1 MIEHLIPWMVVFPL
15 VVGIVLLFITGDTV
29 RRYAIYAFTAT
40 IMAGSILL
48 ALKSNPNTALL
59 DGFAHNISWGML
71 VVETLIASFIVWVTV
86 RAQNWLAL
94 GLLLTQFLLVAGFE
108 IHELLKPVSAVEAI
122 VSTVAASAST
132 VSPWIFCDQLS
143 VIMVLVIGIIG
154 GLICLYAPGYMKEFH
169 EHHHPEYR
177 DRRPMFF
184 TTFFIFLGAMF
195 GIVLSNSLNWLYFF
209 WEITTLSSFLLI
221 GYKETPESK
230 KNSMRALTMN
240 LMGGLGFA
248 LAIVL
253 LGRNGIESLTELRGQ
268 GNTSHWIVIGAG
280 LLAFAGI
287 TKAAQFPFA
296 GWLRGAMVAP
306 TPVSALLHSSTM
318 VKAGVYLVLRLAPN
332 LEGTTVGMMVAL
344 VGAVTFVAGSLVAV
358 CTSDAKKILAYSTV
372 ANLGL
377 IVMCGGIGTQEA
389 VWAGILL
396 IIFHAV
402 AKALLF
408 LCVGVVEH
416 KTHSRDVEDMAGLI
430 LRMPKIAVMIEI
442 GIAGM
447 FLAPF
452 GMLISKW
459 AVLKALVDAHPLF
472 SIFIVFGSAATL
484 FFWVKWLG
492 KMLQITGSMEK
503 MEKNISGGKWI
514 ALGSLSVLTILTCVI
529 FPLISNQFIEPYIG
543 GGFKAADSVLGHSNL
558 IVMGLMLG
566 MVAMFPLSFFNYNRK
581 VKVVDAYLAG
591 ANVESSDGVARFQG
605 SAGIIRDMS
614 MHNYYIG
621 QLLGED
627 RVFKWGFWI
636 AVSVLLGL
644 VGTFFLP
651 IAFPEEVLHTIPPHA
666 ISLKEILIR
675 LAAYLVLAPLI
686 GGLLSG
692 IDRKLTARM
701 QGRRGP
707 PVRQAFYDVAK
718 LWGKESIVVRR
729 SQNFYI
735 LFFFIFAVFSGALFF
750 CGSDLL
756 LVIFSLTLAGIFFVL
771 AAYKASSP
779 YSFIG
784 AERELIQMVAYEPMV
799 LMAAVGMYMTT
810 GSFRVDDIFLNP
822 ANPLKLIL
830 IFIGFLY
837 ILEIKF
843 RKSPFDL
850 STSHHAHQELV
861 KGITTEFS
869 GKMLALIEI
878 AHWYENVIL
887 FAWVGLFFAF
897 NLWVGAAAM
906 ILVFFFMIFVDNT
919 FARLKWQLALKSAW
933 TVSLVLA
940 LANLILLF
948 FWK

>member
-1 MIEHLIPWMVVFPL
+1 MMANMIPWMVGFPL
-15 VVGIVLLFITGDTV
+15 LAGLVLFFIRQDTR
-29 RRYAIYAFTAT
+29 RRYAVYVATA
-40 IMAGSILL
+40 IMGTGSVVL
-48 ALKSNPNTALL
+48 ALNSAQDTTIL
-59 DGFAHNISWGML
+59 DPSAHTISLVML
-71 VVETLIASFIVWVTV
+71 VIETMIAGYLAWVTV
-86 RAQNWLAL
+86 RAKQFLAT
-94 GLLLTQFLLVAGFE
+94 GLLLAQFLLAAGFE
-108 IHELLKPVSAVEAI
+108 WQALVHPATEPVAA
-122 VSTVAASAST
+122 VAASAS
-132 VSPWIFCDQLS
+132 PWLLCDALS
-143 VIMVLVIGIIG
+143 VLMVLIIGLIG
-154 GLICLYAPGYMKEFH
+154 GLICIYAPGYMREFH
-169 EHHHPEYR
+169 DRHHPELR

-184 TTFFIFLGAMF
+184 ATFFVFLGAMF
-195 GIVLSNSLNWLYFF
+195 GIVLANNLSWIYFF
-209 WEITTLSSFLLI
+209 WEITTLCSFLLI
-221 GYKETPESK
+221 GYKETAESK
-230 KNSMRALTMN
+230 TNAMRAMTMN

-248 LAIVL
+248 AAIVL
-253 LGRNGIESLTELRGQ
+253 LGSHGIDNLMTLRSQ
-268 GNTSHWIVIGAG
+268 GVGEQAIIIGAG

-332 LEGTTVGMMVAL
+332 LEGTKVGIMVAL
-344 VGAVTFVAGSLVAV
+344 VGAITFMVGSLVAV

-377 IVMCGGIGTQEA
+377 IVLCGGLGTQEA

-416 KTHSRDVEDMAGLI
+416 KIHSRDVEDMAGLI
-430 LRMPKIAVMIEI
+430 LRMPKLAVMIEI

-459 AVLKALVDAHPLF
+459 AVLKAIVDAHPLL

-492 KMLQITGSMEK
+492 KLLQITGSMEK
-503 MEKNISGGKWI
+503 KEKNIAGGQWV
-514 ALGSLSVLTILTCVI
+514 ALTALAALTILTCMG
-529 FPLISNQFIEPYIG
+529 FPLISTHVLEPYIG
-543 GGFKAADSVLGHSNL
+543 GGFNAVDSVLGQGNL

-566 MVAMFPLSFFNYNRK
+566 MVAMFPLSFFNYNRQ
-581 VKVVDAYLAG
+581 VKVVDAYLGG
-591 ANVESSDGVARFQG
+591 ANLESADGRARFQG
-605 SAGIIRDMS
+605 SAGTVRELS
-614 MHNYYIG
+614 MRNYYIG
-621 QLLGED
+621 QLLGEE
-627 RVFKWGFWI
+627 RVFTAGFWLAI
-636 AVSVLLGL
+636 ATLIVLAGIVFLPLGL
-644 VGTFFLP
+644 P
-651 IAFPEEVLHTIPPHA
+651 AEVIPTLAPHA
-666 ISLKEILIR
+666 LSLQEVAIR
-675 LAAYLVLAPLI
+675 LAAYLALAPLI
-686 GGLLSG
+686 GGLLAG
-692 IDRKLTARM
+692 LDRKLTARM

-707 PVRQAFYDVAK
+707 PIRQAFYDVAK
-718 LWGKESIVVRR
+718 LWNKENIVVRR

-735 LFFFIFAVFSGALFF
+735 LFFFLFAVFSGALFF
-750 CGSDLL
+750 CGSNLL
-756 LVIFSLTLAGIFFVL
+756 LVIFSLTLAGIFFIL

-784 AERELIQMVAYEPMV
+784 AERELLQMAAYEPMV
-799 LMAAVGMYMTT
+799 LLAAIGMYMTT
-810 GSFRVDDIFLNP
+810 GSFRVDDIFANP
-822 ANPLKLIL
+822 VNPLKLML
-830 IFIGFLY
+830 MFVGFLY
-837 ILEIKF
+837 ILTIKF

-850 STSHHAHQELV
+850 ATSHHAHQELV

-878 AHWYENVIL
+878 AHWYENVVL

-906 ILVFFFMIFVDNT
+906 ALVFFLMIFIDNT
-919 FARLKWQLALKSAW
+919 FARMKWQVAITSAWIVTLALG
-933 TVSLVLA
+933 VGNLVL
-940 LANLILLF
+940 LA

>member
-1 MIEHLIPWMVVFPL
+1 M
-15 VVGIVLLFITGDTV
+15 
-29 RRYAIYAFTAT
+29 
-40 IMAGSILL
+40 
-48 ALKSNPNTALL
+48 KS
-59 DGFAHNISWGML
+59 
-71 VVETLIASFIVWVTV
+71 
-86 RAQNWLAL
+86 L
-94 GLLLTQFLLVAGFE
+94 G
-108 IHELLKPVSAVEAI
+108 HY
-122 VSTVAASAST
+122 
-132 VSPWIFCDQLS
+132 W
-143 VIMVLVIGIIG
+143 
-154 GLICLYAPGYMKEFH
+154 
-169 EHHHPEYR
+169 
-177 DRRPMFF
+177 
-184 TTFFIFLGAMF
+184 
-195 GIVLSNSLNWLYFF
+195 NWLYFF
-209 WEITTLSSFLLI
+209 WEITTLCSFLLI
-221 GYKETPESK
+221 GYKETDESK
-230 KNSMRALTMN
+230 TNAMRALTMN

-253 LGRNGIESLTELRGQ
+253 LGNNGIGSLMELRRQ
-268 GNTSHWIVIGAG
+268 GNASQVMVIAAG

-332 LEGTTVGMMVAL
+332 LEGTKAGILIAL
-344 VGAVTFVAGSLVAV
+344 VGAVTFVAGSLVAI
-358 CTSDAKKILAYSTV
+358 CTSDAKKILAYSTI

-377 IVMCGGIGTQEA
+377 IVLCGGIGTQEA

-416 KTHSRDVEDMAGLI
+416 KIHSRDVEEMAGLI
-430 LRMPKIAVMIEI
+430 LRMPKLAVMIEI

-459 AVLKALVDAHPLF
+459 AVLKAIVDAHPLL
-472 SIFIVFGSAATL
+472 SIFIVFGSSATL
-484 FFWVKWLG
+484 FFWIKWLG
-492 KMLQITGSMEK
+492 KLLQITGPMDNK
-503 MEKNISGGKWI
+503 EKNISGGKWT
-514 ALGSLSVLTILTCVI
+514 ALVSLAILTILACVC
-529 FPLISNQFIEPYIG
+529 FPLISNHYIEPYIG
-543 GGFKAADSVLGHSNL
+543 GGFRAADSVLGHSNL

-566 MVAMFPLSFFNYNRK
+566 MVAMFPLSFLNYNRK

-591 ANVESSDGVARFQG
+591 ANVESTDGQARFQG
-605 SAGIIRDMS
+605 SAGIIREMS

-621 QLLGED
+621 QLLGEE
-627 RVFKWGFWI
+627 RVFKTGFWI
-636 AVSVLLGL
+636 AIATLVALAGVFLLPVGL
-644 VGTFFLP
+644 P
-651 IAFPEEVLHTIPPHA
+651 QEVIHTIAPH
-666 ISLKEILIR
+666 SLSLQETMIR
-675 LAAYLVLAPLI
+675 LGVYLGLAPLI
-686 GGLLSG
+686 GGLLAG

-707 PVRQAFYDVAK
+707 PIRQAFFDVVK

-735 LFFFIFAVFSGALFF
+735 LFFFLFVVFAGALFF

-756 LVIFSLTLAGIFFVL
+756 LVIFSLMLASIFMVL

-784 AERELIQMVAYEPMV
+784 AERELIQMVAYEPMT

-810 GSFRVDDIFLNP
+810 GSFRVDDIYNNP

-837 ILEIKF
+837 ILTIKL

-878 AHWYENVIL
+878 AHWYEHVVL
-887 FAWVGLFFAF
+887 LAWVGLFFAF

-906 ILVFFFMIFVDNT
+906 LVVFFLMIFVDNT

-933 TVSLVLA
+933 TLTLVLSV
-940 LANLILLF
+940 ANLILLA

>member
-1 MIEHLIPWMVVFPL
+1 MIENLIPWMVAFPL
-15 VVGIVLLFITGDTV
+15 LAGIVLFFISSDTL
-29 RRYAIYAFTAT
+29 RRYAVYAFTAV

-48 ALKSNPNTALL
+48 AWKSNQNTTLL
-59 DGFAHNISWGML
+59 DGSAHSISLAML
-71 VVETLIASFIVWVTV
+71 VVEALIAGFIVWVTV
-86 RAQNWLAL
+86 KAKNWLAL
-94 GLLLTQFLLVAGFE
+94 GLLLTQFILVAGFE
-108 IHELLKPVSAVEAI
+108 IHEMLKPTSATESIASAVA
-122 VSTVAASAST
+122 T
-132 VSPWIFCDQLS
+132 VSPWILCDQLS

-154 GLICLYAPGYMKEFH
+154 GLICIYAPGYMKEFH
-169 EHHHPEYR
+169 DNHHPEYR

-184 TTFFIFLGAMF
+184 ATFFIFLGAMF
-195 GIVLSNSLNWLYFF
+195 GIVFSNSLNWLYFF

-221 GYKETPESK
+221 GYKETAESK
-230 KNSMRALTMN
+230 TNAMRALTMN

-253 LGRNGIESLTELRGQ
+253 LGNNGVSSLIDLRSQ
-268 GNTSHWIVIGAG
+268 GSASQVMVIAAG

-287 TKAAQFPFA
+287 TKAAQFPFT

-332 LEGTTVGMMVAL
+332 LEGTKVGMVVAL
-344 VGAVTFVAGSLVAV
+344 IGAVTFVAGSLVAI

-377 IVMCGGIGTQEA
+377 IVICGGIGTKEA
-389 VWAGILL
+389 LWAGILL

-416 KTHSRDVEDMAGLI
+416 KIHSRDIENMAGLV
-430 LRMPKIAVMIEI
+430 LRLPKLAVMIEI

-459 AVLKALVDAHPLF
+459 AVLKAIVDAHPLF
-472 SIFIVFGSAATL
+472 SIFIVFGSSATL

-492 KMLQITGSMEK
+492 KLLQITGPMEK
-503 MEKNISGGKWI
+503 KEKNISGGKWT
-514 ALGSLSVLTILTCVI
+514 ALISLSVLTILTCMC

-543 GGFKAADSVLGHSNL
+543 GGFKAADSVLGASNL

-591 ANVESSDGVARFQG
+591 ANVESTDGQARFQG

-621 QLLGED
+621 QLLGEE
-627 RVFKWGFWI
+627 RVFKTGFWI
-636 AVSVLLGL
+636 AVATLIALAGSFL
-644 VGTFFLP
+644 LP
-651 IAFPEEVLHTIPPHA
+651 IGMPEETIRTIAPHML
-666 ISLKEILIR
+666 SLKEVLIR

-686 GGLLSG
+686 GGFLAG

-735 LFFFIFAVFSGALFF
+735 LFFFLFVVFTGALFF

-756 LVIFSLTLAGIFFVL
+756 LMIFSLTLAGIFFVL

-799 LMAAVGMYMTT
+799 LIAAVGMYMTT
-810 GSFRVDDIFLNP
+810 GSFRIDDIFLNASP
-822 ANPLKLIL
+822 ANSLKLLL

-906 ILVFFFMIFVDNT
+906 VLVFFFMIFVDNT
-919 FARLKWQLALKSAW
+919 FARLKWQLAIKSAW
-933 TVSLVLA
+933 AVSLVLA
-940 LANLILLF
+940 VANLILLAL
-948 FWK
+948 WK

>member
-1 MIEHLIPWMVVFPL
+1 MIENLIPWMVAFPL
-15 VVGIVLLFITGDTV
+15 LAGVVLLFISGDTL
-29 RRYAIYAFTAT
+29 RRYAVFAATAA
-40 IMAGSILL
+40 IMAGSVLL
-48 ALKSNPNTALL
+48 AFQSNPNTAVL
-59 DGFAHNISWGML
+59 DGFAHNISFVML
-71 VVETLIASFIVWVTV
+71 AVEVLIVGFLLRTTLKAK
-86 RAQNWLAL
+86 NWLAA

-108 IHELLKPVSAVEAI
+108 IHEMLKPAHSSAEAI
-122 VSTVAASAST
+122 ISTSS
-132 VSPWIFCDQLS
+132 SWLLCDQLS
-143 VIMVLVIGIIG
+143 VIMVLVVGIVG
-154 GLICLYAPGYMKEFH
+154 GLICIYAPGYMKEFH
-169 EHHHPEYR
+169 QQHPEFR
-177 DRRPMFF
+177 DRRPLFF
-184 TTFFIFLGAMF
+184 ATFFAFLGAMF
-195 GIVLSNSLNWLYFF
+195 GVIFSNNLNWLYFF

-221 GYKETPESK
+221 GYKETSESK
-230 KNSMRALTMN
+230 TSAMRALTMN
-240 LMGGLGFA
+240 LMGGVGFA

-253 LGRNGIESLTELRGQ
+253 LGNKGISSLIDLRSQ
-268 GNTSHWIVIGAG
+268 GHASQIVVIAAG

-332 LEGTTVGMMVAL
+332 LEGTKVGLAVAL

-377 IVMCGGIGTQEA
+377 IVLCGGIGTKEA

-416 KTHSRDVEDMAGLI
+416 RTHSRDVEDMAGLV
-430 LRMPKIAVMIEI
+430 LRMPRIAVMIEV

-459 AVLKALVDAHPLF
+459 AVLKAIVDAHPLL
-472 SIFIVFGSAATL
+472 SIFIVFGSSATL

-492 KMLQITGSMEK
+492 KLLQITGPMEK

-514 ALGSLSVLTILTCVI
+514 ALGSLAVLTILTCMS

-566 MVAMFPLSFFNYNRK
+566 MVAMFPLSFLNYNRK

-591 ANVESSDGVARFQG
+591 ANVESTDGQARFQG

-621 QLLGED
+621 QLLGEE
-627 RVFKWGFWI
+627 RVFTWGFRIGI
-636 AVSVLLGL
+636 AVLIALT
-644 VGTFFLP
+644 GTFFLP
-651 IAFPEEVLHTIPPHA
+651 IGLPEEVIHTIAPG
-666 ISLKEILIR
+666 SLSFKEVLVR

-686 GGLLSG
+686 GGLLAG

-729 SQNFYI
+729 SQNFYV
-735 LFFFIFAVFSGALFF
+735 LFFFLFVVFTGALFF

-756 LVIFSLTLAGIFFVL
+756 LVIFSLTLAGIFLVL

-799 LMAAVGMYMTT
+799 LMAAVGMYMTS
-810 GSFRVDDIFLNP
+810 GSFRVDDIFANP
-822 ANPLKLIL
+822 VNPLKLIL
-830 IFIGFLY
+830 IFFGFLY

-861 KGITTEFS
+861 KGVTTEFS

-906 ILVFFFMIFVDNT
+906 VLVFFFMIFVDNT
-919 FARLKWQLALKSAW
+919 FARLKWQLAIKSAW
-933 TVSLVLA
+933 AVTLVLA
-940 LANLILLF
+940 VANLILLAL
-948 FWK
+948 WK

>member
-1 MIEHLIPWMVVFPL
+1 MVENLIPWLVAFPL
-15 VVGIVLLFITGDTV
+15 LAGIVLFFISSDTL
-29 RRYAIYAFTAT
+29 RRYAVYAATAVM
-40 IMAGSILL
+40 MAGSILL
-48 ALKSNPNTALL
+48 AWKSNQNTAVL
-59 DGFAHNISWGML
+59 DGSAHGISFTML
-71 VVETLIASFIVWVTV
+71 AIEVLIVCFLVRVTMK
-86 RAQNWLAL
+86 AKNWLAL

-108 IHELLKPVSAVEAI
+108 LHEILKPVSAPESIA
-122 VSTVAASAST
+122 T
-132 VSPWIFCDQLS
+132 VSPWILCDQLS
-143 VIMVLVIGIIG
+143 VIMVLVVGIIG
-154 GLICLYAPGYMKEFH
+154 GLICIYAPGYMKEFH

-177 DRRPMFF
+177 DRRPLFF
-184 TTFFIFLGAMF
+184 VTFFVFLSAMF
-195 GIVLSNSLNWLYFF
+195 GIVFSNSLNWLYFF

-221 GYKETPESK
+221 GYKETSESK
-230 KNSMRALTMN
+230 TNAMRALTMN

-253 LGRNGIESLTELRGQ
+253 LGNNGISSLMELRGQ
-268 GNTSHWIVIGAG
+268 GNTSHVMVMAAG

-332 LEGTTVGMMVAL
+332 LEGTKVGLAVAL

-377 IVMCGGIGTQEA
+377 IVLCGGIGTKEA

-416 KTHSRDVEDMAGLI
+416 KMHSRDIEDMSGLV

-459 AVLKALVDAHPLF
+459 AVLKAIVDAHPLL
-472 SIFIVFGSAATL
+472 SIFIVFGSSATL

-492 KMLQITGSMEK
+492 KLLQITGPMDK
-503 MEKNISGGKWI
+503 KEKNISGGKWT
-514 ALGSLSVLTILTCVI
+514 ALGALSVLTILACVC

-591 ANVESSDGVARFQG
+591 ANVDSTDGQARFQG

-621 QLLGED
+621 QLLGEE
-627 RVFKWGFWI
+627 RVFKAGFWI
-636 AVSVLLGL
+636 AIATLLALAGSFLLPVGL
-644 VGTFFLP
+644 
-651 IAFPEEVLHTIPPHA
+651 PEEVIHTIVPSTL
-666 ISLKEILIR
+666 SLKEVLIR

-686 GGLLSG
+686 GGLLAG

-707 PVRQAFYDVAK
+707 PIRQAFYDVAK

-729 SQNFYI
+729 SQNFYV
-735 LFFFIFAVFSGALFF
+735 LFFFLFVVFTGALFF

-756 LVIFSLTLAGIFFVL
+756 LVIFSLTLAGIFLVL

-799 LMAAVGMYMTT
+799 LIAAVGMYMTT
-810 GSFRVDDIFLNP
+810 GSFRIDDIFIHASP
-822 ANPLKLIL
+822 VHSLKLLL

-878 AHWYENVIL
+878 AHWYENVVL

-906 ILVFFFMIFVDNT
+906 VLVFFFMIFVDNT
-919 FARLKWQLALKSAW
+919 FARLKWQLAIKSAW
-933 TVSLVLA
+933 AVTLVLA
-940 LANLILLF
+940 VANLILLAL
-948 FWK
+948 WK

>member
-1 MIEHLIPWMVVFPL
+1 MIQNLIPWMIAFPL
-15 VVGIVLLFITGDTV
+15 LAGIVLFFISSDTL
-29 RRYAIYAFTAT
+29 RRYAVYAAT
-40 IMAGSILL
+40 VVIMAGSILL
-48 ALKSNPNTALL
+48 AWKSNQNTTVL
-59 DGFAHNISWGML
+59 DSSAHSISLVML
-71 VVETLIASFIVWVTV
+71 AVEALIASFIVWVTV
-86 RAQNWLAL
+86 KAKNWLAM
-94 GLLLTQFLLVAGFE
+94 GLLLAQFLLVAGFE
-108 IHELLKPVSAVEAI
+108 LHEMLKPVSATESIA
-122 VSTVAASAST
+122 STVAA
-132 VSPWIFCDQLS
+132 VSPWILCDELS

-154 GLICLYAPGYMKEFH
+154 GLICIYAPGYMKEFH
-169 EHHHPEYR
+169 ENHHPDYR

-195 GIVLSNSLNWLYFF
+195 GIVFSNNLNWLYFF

-221 GYKETPESK
+221 GYKETKESK
-230 KNSMRALTMN
+230 TNAMRALTMN
-240 LMGGLGFA
+240 LMGGFGFA
-248 LAIVL
+248 LAIIL
-253 LGRNGIESLTELRGQ
+253 LGNNGVGSLMELRSQ
-268 GNTSHWIVIGAG
+268 GHASQVMVIAAG

-332 LEGTTVGMMVAL
+332 LEGTKVGLAVAL
-344 VGAVTFVAGSLVAV
+344 IGAVTFVAGSLVAV

-377 IVMCGGIGTQEA
+377 IVICGGIGTKEA
-389 VWAGILL
+389 LWAGILL

-416 KTHSRDVEDMAGLI
+416 KIHSRDVEDMSGLV
-430 LRMPKIAVMIEI
+430 LRMPRLAVMIEI

-459 AVLKALVDAHPLF
+459 AVLKAIVDAHPLL
-472 SIFIVFGSAATL
+472 SIFIVFGSSATL

-492 KMLQITGSMEK
+492 KMLQITGPMDKKEK
-503 MEKNISGGKWI
+503 SINGGKWT
-514 ALGSLSVLTILTCVI
+514 ALITLSVLTILTCMS

-558 IVMGLMLG
+558 VVMGLMLG
-566 MVAMFPLSFFNYNRK
+566 MVAMFPLSFLNYNRK

-591 ANVESSDGVARFQG
+591 ANVESTDGQARFQG
-605 SAGIIRDMS
+605 SAGIIRDMA

-621 QLLGED
+621 QLLGEE
-627 RVFKWGFWI
+627 RVFKAGFWI
-636 AVSVLLGL
+636 AIATLIALA
-644 VGTFFLP
+644 GTFLLP
-651 IAFPEEVLHTIPPHA
+651 IGLPEEIIHTIAPHTL
-666 ISLKEILIR
+666 SLQEVLIR
-675 LAAYLVLAPLI
+675 LVAYLVLAPLI
-686 GGLLSG
+686 GGLLAG

-735 LFFFIFAVFSGALFF
+735 LFFFLFVVFTGALFF

-810 GSFRVDDIFLNP
+810 GSFRIDDIYANP

-830 IFIGFLY
+830 IFFGFLY

-869 GKMLALIEI
+869 GKMLALIEV

-887 FAWVGLFFAF
+887 LAWVGLFFAF
-897 NLWVGAAAM
+897 NLWIGAAAM

-919 FARLKWQLALKSAW
+919 FARMKWQLAIKSAW
-933 TVSLVLA
+933 TVTLVLA
-940 LANLILLF
+940 VANLILLAL
-948 FWK
+948 WK

>member
-1 MIEHLIPWMVVFPL
+1 MTGNLVPWMVAFPL
-15 VVGIVLLFITGDTV
+15 LAGVVLFFISSDTL
-29 RRYAIYAFTAT
+29 RRYAVYAATAV

-48 ALKSNPNTALL
+48 AWTSHQNTMIL
-59 DGFAHNISWGML
+59 DGMAHSISLVML
-71 VVETLIASFIVWVTV
+71 AVEVLAAGYIVRVTV
-86 RAQNWLAL
+86 KAKNWPAL
-94 GLLLTQFLLVAGFE
+94 GLLLVQFFLVAGFE
-108 IHELLKPVSAVEAI
+108 VHEMMKAPVADASGASAV
-122 VSTVAASAST
+122 AA
-132 VSPWIFCDQLS
+132 VSPWILCDQLS

-154 GLICLYAPGYMKEFH
+154 GLICIYAPGYMKEFH

-184 TTFFIFLGAMF
+184 ATFFIFLGAMF
-195 GIVLSNSLNWLYFF
+195 GIVFSNSLNWLYFF

-221 GYKETPESK
+221 GYKETEESK
-230 KNSMRALTMN
+230 TNAMRALTMN

-253 LGRNGIESLTELRGQ
+253 LGSNDIGTLLGLRNQ
-268 GNTSHWIVIGAG
+268 GHASQVMVIAAG

-332 LEGTTVGMMVAL
+332 LEGTKVGLAVAL
-344 VGAVTFVAGSLVAV
+344 VGAVTFVAGSLVAI

-377 IVMCGGIGTQEA
+377 IVLCGGIGTKEA

-416 KTHSRDVEDMAGLI
+416 KMHSRDVEDMAGLVI
-430 LRMPKIAVMIEI
+430 RMPKVAVMIEI

-459 AVLKALVDAHPLF
+459 AVLKAIVDAHPLL
-472 SIFIVFGSAATL
+472 SIFIVFGSSATL
-484 FFWVKWLG
+484 FFWVKWMG
-492 KMLQITGSMEK
+492 KLLQITGPMEK

-514 ALGSLSVLTILTCVI
+514 ALGSLSVLTILTCMC

-558 IVMGLMLG
+558 IVMAMMLG
-566 MVAMFPLSFFNYNRK
+566 MVAMFPLSFLNYNRK

-591 ANVESSDGVARFQG
+591 ANVESTDGQARFQG

-614 MHNYYIG
+614 MRNYYIG
-621 QLLGED
+621 QLLGEE
-627 RVFKWGFWI
+627 RVFKAGFWVAI
-636 AVSVLLGL
+636 ATLIALA
-644 VGTFFLP
+644 GTFLLP
-651 IAFPEEVLHTIPPHA
+651 ISLPQEIIHTIIPRTL
-666 ISLKEILIR
+666 SLKEVLIR
-675 LAAYLVLAPLI
+675 LGAYLVLAPLI
-686 GGLLSG
+686 GGLLAG

-718 LWGKESIVVRR
+718 LWDKEDIVVRR
-729 SQNFYI
+729 SQSFYI
-735 LFFFIFAVFSGALFF
+735 FFFFLFIVFTGALFF

-756 LVIFSLTLAGIFFVL
+756 LVIFSLTLAGIFLVL

-810 GSFRVDDIFLNP
+810 GSFRVDDIFANP

-906 ILVFFFMIFVDNT
+906 VLVFFFMIFVDNT
-919 FARLKWQLALKSAW
+919 FARLKWQFAIKSAW

-940 LANLILLF
+940 VANLILLAL
-948 FWK
+948 WK

>member
-1 MIEHLIPWMVVFPL
+1 MIENLIPWMVVFPL
-15 VVGIVLLFITGDTV
+15 LAGVVFLFISNNV
-29 RRYAIYAFTAT
+29 LRRYAVYAATAV
-40 IMAGSILL
+40 IMIGSVFL
-48 ALKSNPNTALL
+48 AWKSNQNTMLL
-59 DGFAHNISWGML
+59 DGSAHTISLAML
-71 VVETLIASFIVWVTV
+71 AIEALIVGFIVFVTV
-86 RAQNWLAL
+86 RAKNWPAL
-94 GLLLTQFLLVAGFE
+94 GLVLVQFVLVAGFE
-108 IHELLKPVSAVEAI
+108 LQEMAKSPSVAESVGSALSSAV
-122 VSTVAASAST
+122 ST
-132 VSPWIFCDQLS
+132 VSPWLLCDQLS
-143 VIMVLVIGIIG
+143 IIMVLVIGIVG
-154 GLICLYAPGYMKEFH
+154 GLICIYAPGYMTEFH
-169 EHHHPEYR
+169 QQHPEFR

-184 TTFFIFLGAMF
+184 ATFFIFLGAMF
-195 GIVLSNSLNWLYFF
+195 GIVFSNSLNWLYFF

-221 GYKETPESK
+221 GYKETDESK
-230 KNSMRALTMN
+230 TNAMRALTMN

-253 LGRNGIESLTELRGQ
+253 LGNHEISSLMDLRSQ
-268 GNTSHWIVIGAG
+268 GNTSQVIVIAAG

-332 LEGTTVGMMVAL
+332 LEGTKVGMVVAL
-344 VGAVTFVAGSLVAV
+344 VGAVTFVAGSLVAI

-377 IVMCGGIGTQEA
+377 IVLCGGIGTKEA
-389 VWAGILL
+389 VWAGVLL

-416 KTHSRDVEDMAGLI
+416 KTHSRDIEDMAGLV
-430 LRMPKIAVMIEI
+430 LRMPKVAVMILI

-459 AVLKALVDAHPLF
+459 AVLKAIVDAHPLL
-472 SIFIVFGSAATL
+472 SIFLVFGSSATL
-484 FFWVKWLG
+484 FFWVKWMG
-492 KMLQITGSMEK
+492 KMLQITGPMEK
-503 MEKNISGGKWI
+503 KEKNINGGKWV
-514 ALGSLSVLTILTCVI
+514 ALISLSILTILTCMT
-529 FPLISNQFIEPYIG
+529 FPLISNRFIEPYIG
-543 GGFKAADSVLGHSNL
+543 GGFHAADSVLGTSNL
-558 IVMGLMLG
+558 IVMGLMLC
-566 MVAMFPLSFFNYNRK
+566 MVAMFPLSFLNYNRK

-591 ANVESSDGVARFQG
+591 ANVESTDGQARFQG
-605 SAGIIRDMS
+605 SAGTIRDMS
-614 MHNYYIG
+614 MHNYYG
-621 QLLGED
+621 NQLLGEE
-627 RVFKWGFWI
+627 RVFKAGFWVAI
-636 AVSVLLGL
+636 AVLVALAGVFMLPVGL
-644 VGTFFLP
+644 SQEVIHN
-651 IAFPEEVLHTIPPHA
+651 IAPRAL
-666 ISLKEILIR
+666 SLKEFAIR
-675 LAAYLVLAPLI
+675 LAAYLVLAPVI
-686 GGLLSG
+686 GGFLAG

-707 PVRQAFYDVAK
+707 PILQAFYDVAK
-718 LWGKESIVVRR
+718 LWGKENIVVRR
-729 SQNFYI
+729 SQSFYV
-735 LFFFIFAVFSGALFF
+735 FFFFLFVVFTGALFF

-756 LVIFSLTLAGIFFVL
+756 LVIFSLTLASIFLVL

-810 GSFRVDDIFLNP
+810 GSFRVDDIFANP

-861 KGITTEFS
+861 KGLTTEFS
-869 GKMLALIEI
+869 GKMLALIEV

-906 ILVFFFMIFVDNT
+906 VLVFFFMIFVDNT
-919 FARLKWQLALKSAW
+919 FARLKWQLAIKSAW
-933 TVSLVLA
+933 TVTLVLA
-940 LANLILLF
+940 VANLILLAL
-948 FWK
+948 WK

>member
-1 MIEHLIPWMVVFPL
+1 MISNMIPWVVGFPPLAGLALFLIRKDTLRRYVVYAATAIIGVGSVVFACNATQDTT
-15 VVGIVLLFITGDTV
+15 VLDHSSH
-29 RRYAIYAFTAT
+29 AISL
-40 IMAGSILL
+40 I
-48 ALKSNPNTALL
+48 
-59 DGFAHNISWGML
+59 ML
-71 VVETLIASFIVWVTV
+71 VIESLIVGYLTWVTV
-86 RAQNWLAL
+86 RAKRFLTT
-94 GLLLTQFLLVAGFE
+94 GLLLAQFLLVAVFE
-108 IHELLKPVSAVEAI
+108 LQALASPSAEPVAAVVSAT
-122 VSTVAASAST
+122 SQ
-132 VSPWIFCDQLS
+132 WLLCDSLS
-143 VIMVLVIGIIG
+143 VLMVLIIGLIG
-154 GLICLYAPGYMKEFH
+154 GLICIYAPGYMREFH
-169 EHHHPEYR
+169 EGHHPELR

-184 TTFFIFLGAMF
+184 ATVFVFLGAMF
-195 GIVLSNSLNWLYFF
+195 GIVLANNLSWLYFF
-209 WEITTLSSFLLI
+209 WEITTLCSFLLI
-221 GYKETPESK
+221 GYKESAESK
-230 KNSMRALTMN
+230 TNAMRALTMN

-248 LAIVL
+248 AAIVL
-253 LGRNGIESLTELRGQ
+253 LGLHGIDSLTALRSQ
-268 GNTSHWIVIGAG
+268 GVGSQVIIIAAG

-332 LEGTTVGMMVAL
+332 MEGTKVGMMVAL
-344 VGAVTFVAGSLVAV
+344 VGAITFMAGSLVAV

-377 IVMCGGIGTQEA
+377 IVLCGGLGTQEA

-396 IIFHAV
+396 IIFHAI

-416 KTHSRDVEDMAGLI
+416 KIHSRDVEDMAGLI
-430 LRMPKIAVMIEI
+430 MRMPKLAVMIEI

-459 AVLKALVDAHPLF
+459 AVLQAIVDAHPFL
-472 SIFIVFGSAATL
+472 SVFIVFGSAATL

-492 KMLQITGSMEK
+492 KLLQITGSMEK
-503 MEKNISGGKWI
+503 KEKDIASGQWVAMT
-514 ALGSLSVLTILTCVI
+514 ALAALTILACMG
-529 FPLISNQFIEPYIG
+529 FPQISTHVIEPYIG
-543 GGFKAADSVLGHSNL
+543 FNAANSVLGHGNL

-581 VKVVDAYLAG
+581 VKVVDAYLGG
-591 ANVESSDGVARFQG
+591 ANVESTDGRARFQG
-605 SAGIIRDMS
+605 SAGTVRDLS
-614 MHNYYIG
+614 MRNYYIG
-621 QLLGED
+621 QLLGEE
-627 RVFKWGFWI
+627 RVFRVGFWAAI
-636 AVSVLLGL
+636 ATLIVLAGI
-644 VGTFFLP
+644 VFLP
-651 IAFPEEVLHTIPPHA
+651 VGLPKEVISSIAPHALSLEEVGL
-666 ISLKEILIR
+666 R

-692 IDRKLTARM
+692 LDRKLTARM

-707 PVRQAFYDVAK
+707 PIRQAFYDVAK
-718 LWGKESIVVRR
+718 LWRKESMVVRR
-729 SQNFYI
+729 SQDFYI
-735 LFFFIFAVFSGALFF
+735 MFFFLFAVFSGALFF
-750 CGSDLL
+750 CGSNLL

-784 AERELIQMVAYEPMV
+784 AERELLQMAAYEPM
-799 LMAAVGMYMTT
+799 LLLAAIGMYMTT
-810 GSFRVDDIFLNP
+810 GSFGVDEIFANSV
-822 ANPLKLIL
+822 NPLKLIL
-830 IFIGFLY
+830 MFAGFLY
-837 ILEIKF
+837 ILEIKL

-878 AHWYENVIL
+878 AHWYENVVL

-897 NLWVGAAAM
+897 NLWVGAGAM
-906 ILVFFFMIFVDNT
+906 VLAFFLMIFVDNT
-919 FARLKWQLALKSAW
+919 FARMKWQVAITSAW
-933 TVSLVLA
+933 IVTLVLGVG
-940 LANLILLF
+940 NLILLA

>member
-1 MIEHLIPWMVVFPL
+1 MIENLIPGMVIFPL
-15 VVGIVLLFITGDTV
+15 IAGVILLFISNDTV
-29 RRYAIYAFTAT
+29 RRYLVYAFSAVL
-40 IMAGSILL
+40 IAGAILL
-48 ALKSNPNTALL
+48 AFNPNPSTTLL
-59 DGFAHNISWGML
+59 DGLSHNISWGML
-71 VVETLIASFIVWVTV
+71 AVETLIACFIVWVTV
-86 RAQNWLAL
+86 RAKNWLAL
-94 GLLLTQFLLVAGFE
+94 GLLLTQFFLVAGFE
-108 IHELLKPVSAVEAI
+108 IHEMLKSSEGLHAVVTA
-122 VSTVAASAST
+122 
-132 VSPWIFCDQLS
+132 SPWLLCDQLT
-143 VIMVLVIGIIG
+143 VIMVLVIGIVG
-154 GLICLYAPGYMKEFH
+154 GLICIYAPGYMKEFH
-169 EHHHPEYR
+169 VTHHPELR

-184 TTFFIFLGAMF
+184 TTFFVFLGAMF
-195 GIVLSNSLNWLYFF
+195 GIVFANSLNWFYFF

-221 GYKETPESK
+221 GYKESPESK
-230 KNSMRALTMN
+230 TNAMRALTMN

-253 LGRNGIESLTELRGQ
+253 LGNNGVGSLTELRAQ
-268 GNTSHWIVIGAG
+268 GHASHLIMIAAG

-344 VGAVTFVAGSLVAV
+344 VGGVTFVAGSLVAV
-358 CTSDAKKILAYSTV
+358 GTGDAKKVLAYSTV

-377 IVMCGGIGTQEA
+377 IVLCGGIGTQEA

-416 KTHSRDVEDMAGLI
+416 KIHSRNIEDMAGLV
-430 LRMPKIAVMIEI
+430 LRMPKLAVMIQI

-452 GMLISKW
+452 GMLVSKW
-459 AVLKALVDAHPLF
+459 AVLKAIVDVHPFL
-472 SIFIVFGSAATL
+472 SVFIVFGSSATL

-492 KMLQITGSMEK
+492 KLLQITGSMEK

-514 ALGSLSVLTILTCVI
+514 ALGTLSVLTILTCLI
-529 FPLISNQFIEPYIG
+529 FPAISNQFIEPYIG
-543 GGFKAADSVLGHSNL
+543 GGFKAADSVLGNSNL
-558 IVMGLMLG
+558 IVMALMLG

-581 VKVVDAYLAG
+581 VKVVDAYLGG
-591 ANVESSDGVARFQG
+591 ANVESLDGVARFQG

-621 QLLGED
+621 QLLGEE
-627 RVFKWGFWI
+627 RVFKCGFWVAI
-636 AVSVLLGL
+636 ATL
-644 VGTFFLP
+644 VILAGSFVLP
-651 IAFPEEVLHTIPPHA
+651 IGLPEEVIHTIAPHA
-666 ISLKEILIR
+666 LTYQEILIR
-675 LAAYLVLAPLI
+675 FGLYLVLAPLI
-686 GGLLSG
+686 GGLLAG

-729 SQNFYI
+729 SQDFYI
-735 LFFFIFAVFSGALFF
+735 IFFFLFVIFTGALFF
-750 CGSDLL
+750 CGSNLL
-756 LVIFSLTLAGIFFVL
+756 LVIFSLTLASIFFVL

-784 AERELIQMVAYEPMV
+784 AERELIQMAAYEPMV
-799 LMAAVGMYMTT
+799 LMSAVGMYMTT
-810 GSFRVDDIFLNP
+810 GSFNVDDIFLNP

-830 IFIGFLY
+830 IFVGFLY

-869 GKMLALIEI
+869 GKMLALVEI

-887 FAWVGLFFAF
+887 LAWVGLFFTF
-897 NLWVGAAAM
+897 NLWVGALAM
-906 ILVFFFMIFVDNT
+906 VLVFFFMIFVDNT

-933 TVSLVLA
+933 MVSLVLG

>member
-1 MIEHLIPWMVVFPL
+1 MIENLIPWMVVFPL
-15 VVGIVLLFITGDTV
+15 LAGIVLLFISSDTL
-29 RRYAIYAFTAT
+29 RRYAVYAATAA

-48 ALKSNPNTALL
+48 AWKSNQNTMVL
-59 DGFAHNISWGML
+59 DGFAHNISLVML
-71 VVETLIASFIVWVTV
+71 VVEALIASFVVWVTV
-86 RAQNWLAL
+86 KAKNWLAL

-108 IHELLKPVSAVEAI
+108 IHEMLKPVPVTES
-122 VSTVAASAST
+122 VAAAVAT
-132 VSPWIFCDQLS
+132 VSPWILCDQLS

-154 GLICLYAPGYMKEFH
+154 GLICIYAPGYMTEFH
-169 EHHHPEYR
+169 QQHPEFR

-184 TTFFIFLGAMF
+184 ATFFIFLGAMF
-195 GIVLSNSLNWLYFF
+195 GIVFANSLNWLYFF

-221 GYKETPESK
+221 GYKETAESK
-230 KNSMRALTMN
+230 TNAMRALTMN

-253 LGRNGIESLTELRGQ
+253 LGNNEIGTLLGLRGQ
-268 GNTSHWIVIGAG
+268 GSSSQMIVIAAG

-332 LEGTTVGMMVAL
+332 LEGTKVGMMVAI
-344 VGAVTFVAGSLVAV
+344 VGAVTFVTGSLVAI
-358 CTSDAKKILAYSTV
+358 CTSDAKRILAYSTV

-377 IVMCGGIGTQEA
+377 IVLCGGIGTKEA

-430 LRMPKIAVMIEI
+430 LRMPKIAVMIQI

-459 AVLKALVDAHPLF
+459 AVLKAIVDAHPIL
-472 SIFIVFGSAATL
+472 SIFIVFGSSATL
-484 FFWVKWLG
+484 FFWVKWMG
-492 KMLQITGSMEK
+492 KMLQITGPMDK
-503 MEKNISGGKWI
+503 KEKNIGGGEWI
-514 ALGSLSVLTILTCVI
+514 ALGTLAILTILTCMS

-543 GGFKAADSVLGHSNL
+543 GGFRAADSVLGASNL
-558 IVMGLMLG
+558 IVMGLMLA
-566 MVAMFPLSFFNYNRK
+566 MVAMFPLSFLNYNRK

-591 ANVESSDGVARFQG
+591 ANVESTDGQARFQG

-621 QLLGED
+621 QLLGEE
-627 RVFKWGFWI
+627 RVFKAGFWI
-636 AVSVLLGL
+636 AISTLIAMAGVFL
-644 VGTFFLP
+644 LP
-651 IAFPEEVLHTIPPHA
+651 IGLPQEVIHTIVPRA
-666 ISLKEILIR
+666 LSLKEFAIR
-675 LAAYLVLAPLI
+675 LVAYLVLAPLI
-686 GGLLSG
+686 GGLLAG

-707 PVRQAFYDVAK
+707 PIRQAFYDVAK

-735 LFFFIFAVFSGALFF
+735 LFFFLFVVFTGALFF

-810 GSFRVDDIFLNP
+810 GSFRVDDIFANP

-830 IFIGFLY
+830 IFVGFLY

-878 AHWYENVIL
+878 AHWYENVVL

-906 ILVFFFMIFVDNT
+906 VLVFFFMIFVDNT
-919 FARLKWQLALKSAW
+919 FARLKWQLAIKSAW

-940 LANLILLF
+940 VANLILLA

>member
-1 MIEHLIPWMVVFPL
+1 MLQSLIPWMIAFPL
-15 VVGIVLLFITGDTV
+15 LAGVVLYFVSGDMI
-29 RRYAIYAFTAT
+29 RRYLVYAATAV
-40 IMAGSILL
+40 IMAGSVLL
-48 ALKSNPNTALL
+48 AWQSTQDTKVL
-59 DGFAHNISWGML
+59 DGSAHGISLAML
-71 VVETLIASFIVWVTV
+71 GIEVLITLFIVMVTV
-86 RAQNWLAL
+86 KAKNWLAL
-94 GLLLTQFLLVAGFE
+94 GLVLVQFLLVAGYE
-108 IHELLKPVSAVEAI
+108 VSEMGKSPSTLESVGAAVSSSSWLL
-122 VSTVAASAST
+122 
-132 VSPWIFCDQLS
+132 CDQLS
-143 VIMVLVIGIIG
+143 VIMVLVIGIVG
-154 GLICLYAPGYMKEFH
+154 GLICIYAPGYMTEFH
-169 EHHHPEYR
+169 EQHPEFR

-184 TTFFIFLGAMF
+184 ATFFIFLGAMF
-195 GIVLSNSLNWLYFF
+195 GIVFANNLIWLYFF

-221 GYKETPESK
+221 GYKETDESK
-230 KNSMRALTMN
+230 TNAMRALTMN

-248 LAIVL
+248 IAIVL
-253 LGRNGIESLTELRGQ
+253 LGHWGDISSLSALRAE
-268 GNTSHWIVIGAG
+268 GNTKPLIVVAAS

-332 LEGTTVGMMVAL
+332 LEGTKAGLVVAL
-344 VGAVTFVAGSLVAV
+344 VGAVTFVAGSLVAI

-377 IVMCGGIGTQEA
+377 IVLCGGIGTKEA
-389 VWAGILL
+389 LWAGVLL

-416 KTHSRDVEDMAGLI
+416 RTHSRDIEDMAGLI
-430 LRMPKIAVMIEI
+430 MRMPKVSVMIQI

-452 GMLISKW
+452 GMLVSKW
-459 AVLKALVDAHPLF
+459 AVLKAIVDAHPIL
-472 SIFIVFGSAATL
+472 SIFIVFGSSATL
-484 FFWVKWLG
+484 FFWVKWMG
-492 KMLQITGSMEK
+492 KLLQITGSMEK
-503 MEKNISGGKWI
+503 KEKGICGGKWV
-514 ALGSLSVLTILTCVI
+514 AMVSLAALTILTCMT

-543 GGFKAADSVLGHSNL
+543 GGFTAADSVLGTSNL
-558 IVMGLMLG
+558 IVMGLMLA
-566 MVAMFPLSFFNYNRK
+566 MVAMFPLSFLNYNRK

-591 ANVESSDGVARFQG
+591 ANVESTDGQARFQG
-605 SAGIIRDMS
+605 SAGTIRDMS
-614 MHNYYIG
+614 MHNYYMD
-621 QLLGED
+621 QVLGEE
-627 RVFKWGFWI
+627 RVFKAGFWI
-636 AVSVLLGL
+636 AIVVLFALLGTLLLPVGLAQELIAGVKNTHAMQGREFL
-644 VGTFFLP
+644 V
-651 IAFPEEVLHTIPPHA
+651 
-666 ISLKEILIR
+666 R
-675 LAAYLVLAPLI
+675 LAAYLVLAPAI
-686 GGLLSG
+686 GGLLAG

-707 PVRQAFYDVAK
+707 PVLQAFYDVMK
-718 LWGKESIVVRR
+718 LWGKENIVVRR

-735 LFFFIFAVFSGALFF
+735 LFFFIFVVFTGALFF
-750 CGSDLL
+750 CGGDLL
-756 LVIFSLTLAGIFFVL
+756 LMIFSLTLASIFFVL

-810 GSFRVDDIFLNP
+810 GSFRIDEIFLNP
-822 ANPLKLIL
+822 GNLVKLPF
-830 IFIGFLY
+830 IFLGFLY

-869 GKMLALIEI
+869 GKMLALIEV

-897 NLWVGAAAM
+897 NVWIGLAAM
-906 ILVFFFMIFVDNT
+906 ALVFVFMIFVDNT
-919 FARLKWQLALKSAW
+919 FARMKWQLAIKSAW
-933 TVSLVLA
+933 AVTLALALINLVVLA
-940 LANLILLF
+940 L
-948 FWK
+948 WK

>member
-1 MIEHLIPWMVVFPL
+1 MIENLIPWMVAFPL
-15 VVGIVLLFITGDTV
+15 LAGVVLLFISSDIL
-29 RRYAIYAFTAT
+29 RRYAVYAATAVV
-40 IMAGSILL
+40 MAGSVLL
-48 ALKSNPNTALL
+48 AWKSNQNTMGL
-59 DGFAHNISWGML
+59 DGSAHNISFVML
-71 VVETLIASFIVWVTV
+71 AVEALIASFLIRIT
-86 RAQNWLAL
+86 AKSKNWLAL

-108 IHELLKPVSAVEAI
+108 IHELLKPVPVTES
-122 VSTVAASAST
+122 VAA
-132 VSPWIFCDQLS
+132 VSPWILCDQLS

-154 GLICLYAPGYMKEFH
+154 GLICIYAPAYMTEFH
-169 EHHHPEYR
+169 KQHPEFR

-184 TTFFIFLGAMF
+184 ATFFIFLGAMF
-195 GIVLSNSLNWLYFF
+195 GIVFSNSLNWLYFF

-221 GYKETPESK
+221 GYKETAESK
-230 KNSMRALTMN
+230 TNAMRALTMN

-253 LGRNGIESLTELRGQ
+253 LGNNGIGTLLGLRDQ
-268 GNTSHWIVIGAG
+268 GHASQMIVIAAG

-332 LEGTTVGMMVAL
+332 LEGTKVGLAVAL
-344 VGAVTFVAGSLVAV
+344 VGAVTFVAGSLVAI

-372 ANLGL
+372 SNLGL
-377 IVMCGGIGTQEA
+377 IVLCGGIGTKEA

-408 LCVGVVEH
+408 LCVGVVEN
-416 KTHSRDVEDMAGLI
+416 KIHSRDVEDMAGLV

-459 AVLKALVDAHPLF
+459 AVLKAIVDAHPLL
-472 SIFIVFGSAATL
+472 SIFIVFGSSATL

-492 KMLQITGSMEK
+492 KLLQITGSMEK
-503 MEKNISGGKWI
+503 KEKGISGGKWV
-514 ALGSLSVLTILTCVI
+514 ALGSLAGLTILTCMS

-558 IVMGLMLG
+558 IVMGLMLA
-566 MVAMFPLSFFNYNRK
+566 MVSMFPLSFFNYNRK

-591 ANVESSDGVARFQG
+591 ANVESTDGQARFQG

-621 QLLGED
+621 QLLGEE
-627 RVFKWGFWI
+627 RVFKAGFWI
-636 AVSVLLGL
+636 SIATL
-644 VGTFFLP
+644 VALAGTFLMPIGLP
-651 IAFPEEVLHTIPPHA
+651 QEIIHTIAPHT
-666 ISLKEILIR
+666 LPFKEVMIR
-675 LAAYLVLAPLI
+675 LGAYLVLAPLI
-686 GGLLSG
+686 GGLLAG

-707 PVRQAFYDVAK
+707 PIRQAFYDVAK

-729 SQNFYI
+729 SQNFYV
-735 LFFFIFAVFSGALFF
+735 LFFFLFVVFTGALFF

-756 LVIFSLTLAGIFFVL
+756 LVIFSLTLAGIFLVL

-799 LMAAVGMYMTT
+799 LMAAVGMYMTS
-810 GSFRVDDIFLNP
+810 GSFRVDDIFANP
-822 ANPLKLIL
+822 VNPLKLIL
-830 IFIGFLY
+830 IFAGFLY

-878 AHWYENVIL
+878 AHWYENVVL

-897 NLWVGAAAM
+897 NLWVAAAAM
-906 ILVFFFMIFVDNT
+906 VLVFFFMIFVDNT
-919 FARLKWQLALKSAW
+919 FARLKWQLAIKSAW
-933 TVSLVLA
+933 TVTLVLA
-940 LANLILLF
+940 VANLILLAL
-948 FWK
+948 WK

>member
-1 MIEHLIPWMVVFPL
+1 MLENLIPWMIAFPL
-15 VVGIVLLFITGDTV
+15 LAGVVLFFISGDAI
-29 RRYAIYAFTAT
+29 RRYAVYAAT
-40 IMAGSILL
+40 GAIMVGSVLL
-48 ALKSNPNTALL
+48 AWQSSQNTTVL
-59 DGFAHNISWGML
+59 DSFAHGISLAML
-71 VVETLIASFIVWVTV
+71 AIEVLITGFIVWVTV
-86 RAQNWLAL
+86 KAKNWLAL
-94 GLLLTQFLLVAGFE
+94 GLVLVQFLLVAGFE
-108 IHELLKPVSAVEAI
+108 LQEMGKSPSTTEKIGHAVSAAVTT
-122 VSTVAASAST
+122 S
-132 VSPWIFCDQLS
+132 SPWLLCDQLS
-143 VIMVLVIGIIG
+143 VIMVLVIGIVG
-154 GLICLYAPGYMKEFH
+154 GLICIYAPNYMTEFH
-169 EHHHPEYR
+169 EQHPEFR

-184 TTFFIFLGAMF
+184 ATFFIFLGAMF
-195 GIVLSNSLNWLYFF
+195 GIVFANNLIWLYFF

-221 GYKETPESK
+221 GYKETEESK
-230 KNSMRALTMN
+230 TNAMRALTMN

-253 LGRNGIESLTELRGQ
+253 LGHYGEVSSLSALRAE
-268 GNTSHWIVIGAG
+268 GNTKELIVIAAG

-332 LEGTTVGMMVAL
+332 LEGTKVGMMVAL
-344 VGAVTFVAGSLVAV
+344 VGAVTFVAGSLVAI

-377 IVMCGGIGTQEA
+377 IVLCGGIGTKEA
-389 VWAGILL
+389 IWAGILL

-416 KTHSRDVEDMAGLI
+416 KTHSRDIEDMAGLV
-430 LRMPKIAVMIEI
+430 LRMPKISVMIQI

-459 AVLKALVDAHPLF
+459 AVLKAIVDAHPIL
-472 SIFIVFGSAATL
+472 SIFIVFGSSATL
-484 FFWVKWLG
+484 FFWVKWMG
-492 KMLQITGSMEK
+492 KLLQITGSMEK
-503 MEKNISGGKWI
+503 KEKNIGSGEWT
-514 ALGSLSVLTILTCVI
+514 ALATLAILTVLTCMT

-543 GGFKAADSVLGHSNL
+543 SGFTAADSVLGTSNL
-558 IVMGLMLG
+558 IVMGLMLA

-591 ANVESSDGVARFQG
+591 ANVESTDGQARFQG
-605 SAGIIRDMS
+605 SAGKIQDMS
-614 MHNYYIG
+614 MHNYYID
-621 QLLGED
+621 QILGEE
-627 RVFKWGFWI
+627 RVFKIGFYIAI
-636 AVSVLLGL
+636 AVLIALAGVFLLPVALAPEVIESVKPRNLTLQEFG
-644 VGTFFLP
+644 
-651 IAFPEEVLHTIPPHA
+651 
-666 ISLKEILIR
+666 IR

-686 GGLLSG
+686 GGFLAG
-692 IDRKLTARM
+692 VDRKLTARM
-701 QGRRGP
+701 QARRGP
-707 PVRQAFYDVAK
+707 PVLQAFYDVQK
-718 LWGKESIVVRR
+718 LWGKENIVVRR

-735 LFFFIFAVFSGALFF
+735 LFFFIFVVFTGALFF

-756 LVIFSLTLAGIFFVL
+756 LMIFSLTLASIFFVL

-810 GSFRVDDIFLNP
+810 GSFQIDNIFLHPDN
-822 ANPLKLIL
+822 LIKLPF
-830 IFIGFLY
+830 IFLGFLY

-897 NLWVGAAAM
+897 NIWIGIAAM
-906 ILVFFFMIFVDNT
+906 LFVFFFMVFVDNT
-919 FARLKWQLALKSAW
+919 FARMKWQLAIKSAW
-933 TVSLVLA
+933 VVTLALALINLIVLA
-940 LANLILLF
+940 L
-948 FWK
+948 WK

>member
-1 MIEHLIPWMVVFPL
+1 MIENLIPWMVAFPL
-15 VVGIVLLFITGDTV
+15 LAGIVLLFISGDTL
-29 RRYAIYAFTAT
+29 RRYAGYAATAT

-48 ALKSNPNTALL
+48 AWKSNQNTAVL
-59 DGFAHNISWGML
+59 DGVAHNISLVML
-71 VVETLIASFIVWVTV
+71 VVEALIASFIIRVTV
-86 RAQNWLAL
+86 KAKNWLAF

-108 IHELLKPVSAVEAI
+108 IHEMLKPVPVTES
-122 VSTVAASAST
+122 VAAAVVA
-132 VSPWIFCDQLS
+132 VSPWILCDQLS

-154 GLICLYAPGYMKEFH
+154 GLICIYAPGYMTEFH
-169 EHHHPEYR
+169 QQHPEFR

-184 TTFFIFLGAMF
+184 ATFFVFLGAMF
-195 GIVLSNSLNWLYFF
+195 GIVFSNSLNWLYFF

-221 GYKETPESK
+221 GYKETAESK
-230 KNSMRALTMN
+230 TNAMRALTMN

-253 LGRNGIESLTELRGQ
+253 LGHNDIGTLLGLRGQ
-268 GNTSHWIVIGAG
+268 GSSSQMIVIAAG

-332 LEGTTVGMMVAL
+332 LEGTKVGMMVAL
-344 VGAVTFVAGSLVAV
+344 VGAITFVAGSLVAI

-377 IVMCGGIGTQEA
+377 IVLCGGIGTKEA
-389 VWAGILL
+389 LWAGVLL

-408 LCVGVVEH
+408 LCVGIVEH

-430 LRMPKIAVMIEI
+430 LRMPKVAVMIQI

-452 GMLISKW
+452 GMLVSKW
-459 AVLKALVDAHPLF
+459 AVLKAIVDAHPLL
-472 SIFIVFGSAATL
+472 SIFIVFGSSATL
-484 FFWVKWLG
+484 FFWVKWMG
-492 KMLQITGSMEK
+492 KLLQITGPMDK
-503 MEKNISGGKWI
+503 KEKNVGGGEWI
-514 ALGSLSVLTILTCVI
+514 ALGTLAILTIGTCMS

-543 GGFKAADSVLGHSNL
+543 GGFKAADSVLGTSNL

-566 MVAMFPLSFFNYNRK
+566 MVAMFPLSFLNYNRK

-591 ANVESSDGVARFQG
+591 ANVESTDGQARFQG

-621 QLLGED
+621 QLLGEE
-627 RVFKWGFWI
+627 RVFKAGFWI
-636 AVSVLLGL
+636 AMATLIALA
-644 VGTFFLP
+644 GTFLLP
-651 IAFPEEVLHTIPPHA
+651 VGLPQEVLHTIVPSTL
-666 ISLKEILIR
+666 SLKEVLVR

-686 GGLLSG
+686 GGLLAG

-729 SQNFYI
+729 SQNFYV
-735 LFFFIFAVFSGALFF
+735 LFFFIFVVFTGALFF

-756 LVIFSLTLAGIFFVL
+756 LVIFSLTLGSIFLVL

-810 GSFRVDDIFLNP
+810 GSFRVDDIFANP

-906 ILVFFFMIFVDNT
+906 VLVFFFMIFVDNT
-919 FARLKWQLALKSAW
+919 FARLKWQLAIKSAW

-940 LANLILLF
+940 AANLILLA

>member
-1 MIEHLIPWMVVFPL
+1 MIENLIPWMVAFPL
-15 VVGIVLLFITGDTV
+15 LAGVVLLFISSDIL
-29 RRYAIYAFTAT
+29 RRYAVYAATAA
-40 IMAGSILL
+40 IMAGSVLL
-48 ALKSNPNTALL
+48 AWKSNQNTMVL
-59 DGFAHNISWGML
+59 DGFAHSISLSML
-71 VVETLIASFIVWVTV
+71 IVEALIASFIVWVTV
-86 RAQNWLAL
+86 KAKNWLAL

-108 IHELLKPVSAVEAI
+108 VHEMLKPVPVTESV
-122 VSTVAASAST
+122 VAAVAT
-132 VSPWIFCDQLS
+132 VSPWILCDQLS

-154 GLICLYAPGYMKEFH
+154 GLICIYAPGYMTEFH
-169 EHHHPEYR
+169 QQHPEFR

-184 TTFFIFLGAMF
+184 ATFFIFLGAMF
-195 GIVLSNSLNWLYFF
+195 GIVFANSLNWLYFF

-221 GYKETPESK
+221 GYKETAESK
-230 KNSMRALTMN
+230 TNAMRALTMN

-253 LGRNGIESLTELRGQ
+253 LGNNEIGTLLGLRSQ
-268 GNTSHWIVIGAG
+268 GHATQAIMIAAG

-332 LEGTTVGMMVAL
+332 LEGTKIGMMVAI
-344 VGAVTFVAGSLVAV
+344 VGAVTFVAGSLVAI
-358 CTSDAKKILAYSTV
+358 CTSDAKRILAYSTV

-377 IVMCGGIGTQEA
+377 IVLCGGIGTKEA

-416 KTHSRDVEDMAGLI
+416 KTHSRDIEDMSGLI
-430 LRMPKIAVMIEI
+430 LRMPKVAVMIQI

-459 AVLKALVDAHPLF
+459 AVLKAIVDAHPIL
-472 SIFIVFGSAATL
+472 SIFIVFGSSATL
-484 FFWVKWLG
+484 FFWVKWMG

-503 MEKNISGGKWI
+503 KEKNVGGGEWF
-514 ALGSLSVLTILTCVI
+514 ALGTLAVMTILACAT

-543 GGFKAADSVLGHSNL
+543 GGFRAADSVLGSSNL
-558 IVMGLMLG
+558 IVMGLMLA
-566 MVAMFPLSFFNYNRK
+566 MVAMFPLSFLNYNRK

-591 ANVESSDGVARFQG
+591 ANVESTDGQARFQG

-614 MHNYYIG
+614 MHNYYLG

-627 RVFKWGFWI
+627 RVFKGGFWI
-636 AVSVLLGL
+636 AIAVLIAMAGVFL
-644 VGTFFLP
+644 LP
-651 IAFPEEVLHTIPPHA
+651 IGLPPEVIRTVVPGTL
-666 ISLKEILIR
+666 SLKEVLIR
-675 LAAYLVLAPLI
+675 LGGYLVLAPLI
-686 GGLLSG
+686 GGLLAG

-707 PVRQAFYDVAK
+707 PVMQAFYDVAK
-718 LWGKESIVVRR
+718 LWGKENIVVRR

-735 LFFFIFAVFSGALFF
+735 LFFFLFVVFTGALFF

-756 LVIFSLTLAGIFFVL
+756 LVIFSLTLAGIFLVL

-810 GSFRVDDIFLNP
+810 GSFRVDDIYNNP

-830 IFIGFLY
+830 IFVGFLY

-878 AHWYENVIL
+878 AHWYENVVL

-906 ILVFFFMIFVDNT
+906 VLVFFFMIFVDNT
-919 FARLKWQLALKSAW
+919 FARLKWQLAIKSAW
-933 TVSLVLA
+933 TVTLVLA
-940 LANLILLF
+940 AANLILLA

>member
-1 MIEHLIPWMVVFPL
+1 MIENLIPWMVAFPL
-15 VVGIVLLFITGDTV
+15 LAGIVLLFISGDTL
-29 RRYAIYAFTAT
+29 RRYAVYAATAA

-48 ALKSNPNTALL
+48 AWKSNQNTMLL
-59 DGFAHNISWGML
+59 DGFAHNISLVML
-71 VVETLIASFIVWVTV
+71 VVETLIAGFLLRITLK
-86 RAQNWLAL
+86 AKNWLAA
-94 GLLLTQFLLVAGFE
+94 GLLLAQFLLVAGFE
-108 IHELLKPVSAVEAI
+108 VHEMMKSPSAAESVASAV
-122 VSTVAASAST
+122 VT
-132 VSPWIFCDQLS
+132 VSPWILCDQLS

-154 GLICLYAPGYMKEFH
+154 GLICIYTPGYMKEFH
-169 EHHHPEYR
+169 QQHPEFR
-177 DRRPMFF
+177 DRRPLFF
-184 TTFFIFLGAMF
+184 ATFFIFLGAMF
-195 GIVLSNSLNWLYFF
+195 GIVFANSLNWLYFF

-221 GYKETPESK
+221 GYKETDESK
-230 KNSMRALTMN
+230 TNAMRALTMN

-253 LGRNGIESLTELRGQ
+253 LGNNGIASLMDLRSQ
-268 GNTSHWIVIGAG
+268 GHASQLIVIAAG

-332 LEGTTVGMMVAL
+332 LEGTKVGLAVAL
-344 VGAVTFVAGSLVAV
+344 VGAVTFVAGSLVAI

-372 ANLGL
+372 SNLGL
-377 IVMCGGIGTQEA
+377 IVLCGGIGTKEA

-416 KTHSRDVEDMAGLI
+416 RTHSRDVEDMAGLVI
-430 LRMPKIAVMIEI
+430 RMPKIAVMIEI

-459 AVLKALVDAHPLF
+459 AVLKAIVDAHPLL
-472 SIFIVFGSAATL
+472 SIFIVFGSSATL

-492 KMLQITGSMEK
+492 KLLQITGSMEK
-503 MEKNISGGKWI
+503 KEKGISGGKWI
-514 ALGSLSVLTILTCVI
+514 ALGSLAVLTILTCI
-529 FPLISNQFIEPYIG
+529 SFPLISDRFIEPYIG
-543 GGFKAADSVLGHSNL
+543 GGFKAADSVLGTSNL
-558 IVMGLMLG
+558 IVMGLMLA

-591 ANVESSDGVARFQG
+591 ANVESTDGQARFQG
-605 SAGIIRDMS
+605 SAGTVREMS

-621 QLLGED
+621 QLLGEE
-627 RVFKWGFWI
+627 RVFKAGFWI
-636 AVSVLLGL
+636 AIATL
-644 VGTFFLP
+644 VALAGTFLLP
-651 IAFPEEVLHTIPPHA
+651 IGLPQEIIRTIDPHMLSFKEV
-666 ISLKEILIR
+666 LIR
-675 LAAYLVLAPLI
+675 LAAYLVLAPVI
-686 GGLLSG
+686 GGLLAG

-718 LWGKESIVVRR
+718 LWGKESVVVRR
-729 SQNFYI
+729 SQNFYV
-735 LFFFIFAVFSGALFF
+735 LFFFLFVVFTGALFF

-756 LVIFSLTLAGIFFVL
+756 LVIFSLTLAGIFLVL

-810 GSFRVDDIFLNP
+810 GSFRVDDIFANP
-822 ANPLKLIL
+822 VNPLKLIL

-906 ILVFFFMIFVDNT
+906 VLVFFFMIFVDNT
-919 FARLKWQLALKSAW
+919 FARLKWQLAIKSAW
-933 TVSLVLA
+933 TVTLVLA
-940 LANLILLF
+940 VANLILLAL
-948 FWK
+948 WK